1 MLTKDDI
8 KSLQEGKWDFFFKKV
23 IETNFCRAY
32 SSAQLNALREIY
44 ERNTGTKV
52 NINWSCPHCVVGFI
66 KQLGKLYFDSVD
78 YYEAQDAEQASA
90 PAAERGQQASAAE
103 QEPATEESKPKK
115 SSKKKK

>member
-78 YYEAQDAEQASA
+78 YYEAQDAS
-90 PAAERGQQASAAE
+90 AAERGQQASAAE
-103 QEPATEESKPKK
+103 QEPATEETKPKK